1 MFAPNLGW
9 ADFDFKGA
17 IEQATGMRVELENA
31 ANACVLAEVWF
42 GHAERVRD
50 FVVVTVSEGIGTG
63 IFANGQLARG
73 RTGMAGEFGHVSFD
87 PNGPTCA
94 CGGKGCWEIYA
105 SNRAALRYYNELS
118 KTSRDLTFRDLLGLA
133 EAGDMAALA
142 ALEKMVRALGRGIRM
157 IIAGLAPE
165 EIVIVGEI
173 TRLWRRFA
181 PAIEAEVGTGF
192 LVGRPPLVRPAEGS
206 TARLRGTVA
215 LVLQK
220 HFGPSARVLGE
231 RTQSIRRRRSAG

>member
-1 MFAPNLGW
+1 
-9 ADFDFKGA
+9 
-17 IEQATGMRVELENA
+17 
-31 ANACVLAEVWF
+31 
-42 GHAERVRD
+42 
-50 FVVVTVSEGIGTG
+50 
-63 IFANGQLARG
+63 
-73 RTGMAGEFGHVSFD
+73 
-87 PNGPTCA
+87 
-94 CGGKGCWEIYA
+94 
-105 SNRAALRYYNELS
+105 LS

-133 EAGDMAALA
+133 EAGDVAALA